1 MKHSVRRVSG
11 GSSRF
16 LILGSAFLLFVAI
29 SLSAQAPGGPPAPAG
44 QGGGGAARGGGQPA
58 YPQRETDPAAVARG
72 QEIYSVD
79 CAFCHGRDTRGG
91 DGGPSLLR
99 SQLVQRDQKG
109 ELIGAVVLEGRSTMP
124 AFKFTPA
131 QLADIAEFLHSHTI
145 NSRDPARMKA
155 PTIVTGNAA
164 AGEKYFAARCSSC
177 HSATGNLK
185 GFAAKYPDPRALQQA
200 WLMPGVAGR
209 IGGPGVATSAI
220 PITAVVTF
228 NGQKF
233 EGRLLRMDEF
243 YISISTPDGASR
255 TFRRE
260 VDGPPIE
267 LRDPLA
273 QHKALLKVYA
283 DKDIHDL
290 TAYLV
295 TLK

>member
-1 MKHSVRRVSG
+1 MRSLAAG
-11 GSSRF
+11 PIRF
-16 LILGSAFLLFVAI
+16 LLLASSFVMCVAI
-29 SLSAQAPGGPPAPAG
+29 SLAAQAPGGPPPAG
-44 QGGGGAARGGGQPA
+44 PGGGGGGGARGGGQPA
-58 YPQRETDPAAVARG
+58 YPPRQTDPAAVARG
-72 QEIYSVD
+72 QEIYNVD

-109 ELIGAVVLEGRSTMP
+109 ELIGTVVLEGRGVMP

-131 QLADIAEFLHSHTI
+131 QLSDIAEFLHSFEL

-155 PTIVTGNAA
+155 PTIVTGNPA

-177 HSATGNLK
+177 HSATGDLK
-185 GFAAKYPDPRALQQA
+185 GFAAKFSEPRALQQA

-209 IGGPGVATSAI
+209 VGGPGVATSSV
-220 PITAVVTF
+220 PITAVVTV

-243 YISISTPDGASR
+243 FVSIAMPDGTSR

>member
-1 MKHSVRRVSG
+1 MLFG
-11 GSSRF
+11 AF
-16 LILGSAFLLFVAI
+16 FLLLVAI
-29 SLSAQAPGGPPAPAG
+29 SLRAQAPAGAPAPAG
-44 QGGGGAARGGGQPA
+44 QGAAGGGRGGGQVA
-58 YPQRETDPAAVARG
+58 YPQRVTDPVAAERG
-72 QEIYSVD
+72 ATIYGSD

-109 ELIGAVVLEGRSTMP
+109 ELIGPVVLEGRPGMP
-124 AFKFTPA
+124 SFSFTPA
-131 QLADIAEFLHSHTI
+131 QIADLAEFLHSHTI

-164 AGEKYFAARCSSC
+164 AGEQYFAKQCASC
-177 HSATGNLK
+177 HSATGDLK
-185 GFAAKYPDPRALQQA
+185 GFAAKFPEPRALQQA
-200 WLMPGVAGR
+200 WLMPGAGGR
-209 IGGPGVATSAI
+209 VGGSGAGAGSTI
-220 PITAVVTF
+220 PTTAVVTF

-233 EGRLLRMDEF
+233 EGRLLRLDEF
-243 YISISTPDGASR
+243 YISISQPDGTSR

-267 LRDPLA
+267 LRDPIA
-273 QHKALLKVYA
+273 QHKALLRVYA

>member
-1 MKHSVRRVSG
+1 MLV
-11 GSSRF
+11 GSF
-16 LILGSAFLLFVAI
+16 FLLLVAI
-29 SLSAQAPGGPPAPAG
+29 SLRAQAPAGPPAPAG
-44 QGGGGAARGGGQPA
+44 QGAAGGGRGGGQVA
-58 YPQRETDPAAVARG
+58 YPARVTDPVAAERG
-72 QEIYSVD
+72 AALYGSD

-109 ELIGAVVLEGRSTMP
+109 ELIGPVLLEGRPGMP
-124 AFKFTPA
+124 SFSFTPA
-131 QLADIAEFLHSHTI
+131 QIADIAEFLHSITLS
-145 NSRDPARMKA
+145 SRDPARMKA
-155 PTIVTGNAA
+155 PTIVTGDAA
-164 AGEKYFAARCSSC
+164 AGEKYFAASCSSC
-177 HSATGNLK
+177 HSATGDLK
-185 GFAAKYPDPRALQQA
+185 GFAAKFPEPRALQQA

-209 IGGPGVATSAI
+209 VGGPGVATSAT
-220 PITAVVTF
+220 PISAIVTF

-243 YISISTPDGASR
+243 IISISQPDGSSR

-267 LRDPLA
+267 LRDPLG

-283 DKDIHDL
+283 DKDIHDV

>member
-1 MKHSVRRVSG
+1 MKGDCVR
-11 GSSRF
+11 SSARF
-16 LILGSAFLLFVAI
+16 LILGSVFLLFVAI
-29 SLSAQAPGGPPAPAG
+29 SLSAQAPGGPPAPAAP
-44 QGGGGAARGGGQPA
+44 GGGGGGRVGGQPA
-58 YPQRETDPAAVARG
+58 YPKRVTDPAAVERG
-72 QEIYSVD
+72 QAIYSVD

-109 ELIGAVVLEGRSTMP
+109 ELIGSVVLEGRPGMP
-124 AFKFTPA
+124 SFSFTPA
-131 QLADIAEFLHSHTI
+131 QLFDIAEFLHSFEI

-155 PTIVTGNAA
+155 PSIVTGNAA

-177 HSATGNLK
+177 HSATGDLK
-185 GFAAKYPDPRALQQA
+185 GFAAKFPEPRALQQA

-220 PITAVVTF
+220 PITAIVTF
-228 NGQKF
+228 NGQKY

-243 YISISTPDGASR
+243 TISISQPDGTSR

-267 LRDPLA
+267 LRDPLG